1 MLRRW
6 LDSGETLAM
15 SAVAWAEFLCGPI
28 ADDLVVLATSVVRE
42 RVVFHESHSALAAEL
57 FNETGHRRGT
67 VVDCMIAATAI
78 AENAPVATMNVDD
91 FDRFVALG
99 LA

>member
-1 MLRRW
+1 M
-6 LDSGETLAM
+6 
-15 SAVAWAEFLCGPI
+15 
-28 ADDLVVLATSVVRE
+28 
-42 RVVFHESHSALAAEL
+42 FHESHSALAAEL